1 MGWGTGNLGGGSGG
15 LNFKVVSYTT
25 ESELLADTPKENTI
39 GIITTNKITA
49 WLISPVQ
56 PASLLDGAVWISTG
70 TSSAVPFNALKS
82 AKQAIHIYPIHAK
95 QYISGA
101 WVDLTAKSYQGGDWV
116 DWFVTL
122 PVSLDKWKEKDT
134 TAKTTL
140 EYADG
145 TLSYTVVLGTGW
157 SKATLEYTDLINC
170 SVASTLTIFGS
181 GTITEQAATSKHQII
196 LTDGSN
202 VVLQADISSFDGEFS
217 VDISGLS
224 GSYYLQIYSYVGAY
238 SSTKLQITGIEVR

>member
-1 MGWGTGNLGGGSGG
+1 MVGKTNGGSGG
-15 LNFKVVSYTT
+15 ASLNFKIIGYAT
-25 ESELLADTPKENTI
+25 EEALLAATPSEGTI
-39 GIITTNKITA
+39 GVITENEITA

-70 TSSAVPFNALKS
+70 TSSAVAFNALKS
-82 AKQAIHIYPIHAK
+82 AKQAIHIYPISAK
-95 QYISGA
+95 QYISDA
-101 WVDLTAKSYQGGDWV
+101 WVDLTAKSYQGGEWV

-122 PVSLDKWKEKDT
+122 PVSLDKWTEQDT

-145 TLSYTVVLGTGW
+145 TLSYTVVLGAGW

-181 GTITEQAATSKHQII
+181 GTITVQGATSKHQII

-238 SSTKLQITGIEVR
+238 SSTELQITGIEVR